1 MLLKTTPTL
10 KKPHGLAADHRIRS
24 ETDRRFDMDLTL
36 TAEDEAFRQEVRA
49 FIAAEYPQSLRDA
62 LADGAAPTRENFD
75 AWMKILAKKAWL
87 AASWPKEDGGPGWSL
102 LQQQIFRD
110 ELENADTIRTAS
122 MGIAMC
128 GPVIR
133 HFGTPEQ
140 KERFLPPMLK
150 AESWWCQG
158 FSEPGAGS
166 DLASLRTRA
175 ERVTGDDGKEY
186 YRVNG
191 QKTWTTFGQF
201 ADWGFFL
208 VRTDPAAKKQKG
220 ISFLL
225 IDMSS
230 PGIEVRP
237 IETLGGD
244 REVNEVWLQDVMVP
258 IENRIHDE
266 NEGWTCAKFLL
277 EHERSAIADVS
288 RTKSR
293 VKKLRALADER
304 RDEHGSILSDV
315 PAFRRKLAQLEIE
328 LLALETTNFRALTEA
343 SLGKNPGPLMSMLK
357 TRGSEIAQST
367 LQLTQEAAGPY
378 GMITGGQES
387 GGNQPIGPR
396 TGVRAADHYLN
407 SRKLSIYGGSN
418 EIQLTIIAKTA
429 LGL

>member
-1 MLLKTTPTL
+1 
-10 KKPHGLAADHRIRS
+10 
-24 ETDRRFDMDLTL
+24 MDLTT
-36 TAEDEAFRQEVRA
+36 TAEEEAFRQEIRA

-62 LADGAAPTRENFD
+62 LANGAAPTRENFD
-75 AWMKILAKKAWL
+75 TWMKILARKGWL
-87 AASWPKEDGGPGWSL
+87 AASWPKESGGPGWTL
-102 LQQQIFRD
+102 TQQQIFRD
-110 ELENADTIRTAS
+110 ELEDADTVRTQS

-133 HFGTPEQ
+133 QFGTPEQ
-140 KERFLPPMLK
+140 KERFLPPMLN
-150 AESWWCQG
+150 ADSWWCQG

-175 ERVTGDDGKEY
+175 ERVTGDDGKQY

-191 QKTWTTFGQF
+191 QKTWTTLGQH

-208 VRTDPAAKKQKG
+208 VRTDPTAKKQKG

-225 IDMSS
+225 IDMAS

-244 REVNEVWLQDVMVP
+244 LEVNEVWLEDVMVP
-258 IENRIHDE
+258 VENRVHDE

-277 EHERSAIADVS
+277 EHERSTIADVS

-304 RDEHGSILSDV
+304 RDESGNLLSDA
-315 PAFRRKLAQLEIE
+315 PAFRRKIAQLEIE
-328 LLALETTNFRALTEA
+328 LLALETTNLRALTEA
-343 SLGKNPGPLMSMLK
+343 SLGKDPGPLMSMLK
-357 TRGSEIAQST
+357 TRGSEIAQSA
-367 LQLTQEAAGPY
+367 LQLTHEAAGLY
-378 GMITGGQES
+378 GMITPGPGS

-396 TGVRAADHYLN
+396 KGVRAADHYLN

>member
-1 MLLKTTPTL
+1 
-10 KKPHGLAADHRIRS
+10 
-24 ETDRRFDMDLTL
+24 MDVSF
-36 TAEDEAFRQEVRA
+36 TAEEEAFRREIRA

-62 LADGAAPTRENFD
+62 LANGAEPTRENYLT
-75 AWMKILAKKAWL
+75 WMRILAKKGWL
-87 AASWPKEDGGPGWSL
+87 AASWPKEYGGPGWSL
-102 LQQQIFRD
+102 TQQQIFRD
-110 ELENADTIRTAS
+110 ELEDADTIRTAS

-133 HFGTPEQ
+133 QFGTAEQ
-140 KERFLPPMLK
+140 KARFLPPMVN

-166 DLASLRTRA
+166 DLASIRTRA
-175 ERVTGDDGKEY
+175 ERVVGDDGKEY

-191 QKTWTTFGQF
+191 QKTWTTLAQH

-208 VRTDPAAKKQKG
+208 VRTDPDAKKQKG

-225 IDMSS
+225 IDMAS
-230 PGIEVRP
+230 PGIQVRP

-244 REVNEVWLQDVMVP
+244 REVNEVWLEDVMVP
-258 IENRIHDE
+258 IENRVHDE

-288 RTKSR
+288 RTKRR
-293 VKKLRALADER
+293 VKNLRALADER
-304 RDEHGSILSDV
+304 HDERGSVMSDA
-315 PAFRRKLAQLEIE
+315 PAFRRKIAQLEIE
-328 LLALETTNFRALTEA
+328 LIALEATNFRALTDA
-343 SLGKNPGPLMSMLK
+343 SNGRDPGPLMSMLK

-367 LQLTQEAAGPY
+367 FELTQEAAGPY
-378 GMITGGQES
+378 GMVTPAPES
-387 GGNQPIGPR
+387 GGIQPIGPR

-429 LGL
+429 LSL

>member
-1 MLLKTTPTL
+1 
-10 KKPHGLAADHRIRS
+10 
-24 ETDRRFDMDLTL
+24 MDLTL

-49 FIAAEYPQSLRDA
+49 FIAAEYPQSLRDT
-62 LADGAAPTRENFD
+62 LASGAEPTRED
-75 AWMKILAKKAWL
+75 YLSWMRILAKKGWL
-87 AASWPKEDGGPGWSL
+87 AASWPKEYGGTGWSL
-102 LQQQIFRD
+102 TQQHIFKT
-110 ELENADTIRTAS
+110 ELEDADTIRTFS

-128 GPVIR
+128 GPVIQK
-133 HFGTPEQ
+133 FGTPEQ
-140 KERFLPPMLK
+140 KARFIPPMVR

-175 ERVTGDDGKEY
+175 ERVTGGDGKEY

-191 QKTWTTFGQF
+191 QKTWTTLAQH

-230 PGIEVRP
+230 PGIHIRP

-244 REVNEVWLQDVMVP
+244 REVNEVWLEDVMVP
-258 IENRIHDE
+258 IENRIHEE
-266 NEGWTCAKFLL
+266 NEGWTCAKYLL
-277 EHERSAIADVS
+277 EHERLNIADVG

-293 VKKLRALADER
+293 VKKLRALVDEQ
-304 RDEHGSILSDV
+304 RDESGLLLADT
-315 PAFRRKLAQLEIE
+315 PAFRRKVAQLEIE
-328 LLALETTNFRALTEA
+328 LLALEYTNFRALTEA
-343 SLGKNPGPLMSMLK
+343 SLGRDPGPLMSLLK
-357 TRGSEIAQST
+357 TRGSEISQGASELT
-367 LQLTQEAAGPY
+367 LEAAGPY
-378 GMITGGQES
+378 GLVTPGHAPS
-387 GGNQPIGPR
+387 SNQPIGPR
-396 TGVRAADHYLN
+396 KAVRAADTYLN